1 MRVENIKLFYH
12 VIRCVIEIA
21 KEMIVMKYIVGYG
34 VGARTKYRRV
44 FITCILVV
52 SALFLCVKFIPA
64 EIMPMAYVPIV
75 IVSFA
80 LLTERLNFPRLL
92 LSLISYLCIC
102 ELDFFI
108 GAIFDVLGLE
118 LIFGGMI
125 NSLMTNATGIFVVG
139 TIGQICMHFDISFYK
154 QALGRQ
160 KTFIMVEI
168 IVLFINIGII
178 TIMFGILSEQKGLKT
193 QLLLLTAMLMSLMLS
208 VIIMIFYCVV
218 TSNREYKKVNEMN
231 RMYLDAQKNHYERM
245 KQIET
250 DTRKFRHDIVNHI
263 NILQGLIMDRK
274 YELAEEYLGE
284 INVNMN
290 KIQPIIRTGS
300 DIVDA
305 IVHEK
310 YEKARENQIH
320 FELTGVFPDKL
331 LISNYDICTILANA
345 LDNAIEACQKVE
357 GNRYIRIEIRS
368 HQAML
373 HMIICNSMQGVV
385 SLATTKRNKQYHGY
399 GLNNLKECVE
409 RNQGQVEIRHADRE
423 FVLDIIVAAYA

>member
-1 MRVENIKLFYH
+1 MENVRLFYH
-12 VIRCVIEIA
+12 VIRCVLEIA
-21 KEMIVMKYIVGYG
+21 KEMIVMKYIIGYG
-34 VGARTKYRRV
+34 AGAKTKYRRIL
-44 FITCILVV
+44 ITCILVV
-52 SALFLCVKFIPA
+52 SALLLCMQFFPDG
-64 EIMPMAYVPIV
+64 IMPMAYVPIV
-75 IVSFA
+75 IASFA

-92 LSLISYLCIC
+92 LSLISYVCIC
-102 ELDFFI
+102 EVDFFV
-108 GAIFDVLGLE
+108 GAILDVLGLE
-118 LIFGGMI
+118 LIAGEMMSSLII
-125 NSLMTNATGIFVVG
+125 NAIGLIVVG
-139 TIGQICMHFDISFYK
+139 TIGLICKHLDISFYK
-154 QALGRQ
+154 QSIGRR

-193 QLLLLTAMLMSLMLS
+193 QILLLVAMLMSLMLS
-208 VIIMIFYCVV
+208 VIIMIFYCIV
-218 TSNREYKKVNEMN
+218 TSNQEYKQINEMN
-231 RMYLDAQKNHYERM
+231 QMYLDAQKNHYERM
-245 KQIET
+245 KQVEA

-263 NILQGLIMDRK
+263 NILQGLMTDGK
-274 YELAEEYLGE
+274 HELAENYLGE

-310 YEKARENQIH
+310 YEKARENQIA

-357 GNRYIRIEIRS
+357 DYRYIRIEIRS

-373 HMIICNSMQGVV
+373 HMTICNSIQGAV
-385 SLATTKRNKQYHGY
+385 SFATTKRNKQYHGY

-409 RNQGQVEIRHADRE
+409 RNRGQVEIRCSDGE
-423 FVLDIIVAAYA
+423 FVLDIVVVAYA